1 VNRSAVTRGLAA
13 ILIADVVGF
22 SRHLERDE
30 AGAFARLQGI
40 RERIIDP
47 KIAEHG
53 GRVVKT
59 AGDGML
65 LEFGSADAALR
76 CAIDVQRAMS
86 ADDQSKALD
95 ECVEFRIG
103 INLGDIIVDGTGIA
117 GDGVNVA
124 ARLEALAEPGG
135 ICVSA
140 AVREQVHGSLDE
152 GFPDIGEQQ
161 VKNIMRPFRVHQVM
175 LGGAGTQADGRS
187 HVAVASQASSTLVGR
202 WRGAGTRRNSRGL
215 AFAES
220 CMLAS
225 RVDADRDVSPSLHA
239 PRRR

>member
-1 VNRSAVTRGLAA
+1 VDSPRSSSPTWSASAGTWNVMRLEHSRDYKGFASASSIRRLPNMAVGSSRPPVTGCCSNSAA
-13 ILIADVVGF
+13 
-22 SRHLERDE
+22 RT
-30 AGAFARLQGI
+30 
-40 RERIIDP
+40 P
-47 KIAEHG
+47 
-53 GRVVKT
+53 
-59 AGDGML
+59 
-65 LEFGSADAALR
+65 R
-76 CAIDVQRAMS
+76 CVIDVQCAMS

-202 WRGAGTRRNSRGL
+202 WRGAGTRRNRRGL